1 MGLTSILRPPTFPG
15 MAAVVPRVLTLCL
28 AVAFSVSLMAQL
40 MPSSIAETQMGVSA
54 EMGGGCDGPQSP
66 CARHVPNCA
75 GHVCCV
81 TVSALPPSA
90 LSAVAFEWASL
101 DYIFAPG
108 SLSGITVEPELAP
121 PILTA

>member
-1 MGLTSILRPPTFPG
+1 
-15 MAAVVPRVLTLCL
+15 
-28 AVAFSVSLMAQL
+28 
-40 MPSSIAETQMGVSA
+40 
-54 EMGGGCDGPQSP
+54 MGGGCDGPQSP
-66 CARHVPNCA
+66 CTRHVPNCVD
-75 GHVCCV
+75 HICCV

-90 LSAVAFEWASL
+90 LSAVAFKWTSL